1 MIVACATLETGLVAV
16 VKLPLEERIDERIEA
31 QEGSGGQRVVSAR
44 EAGLSELSNPQLLD
58 LFELRRDAV
67 GE

>member
-1 MIVACATLETGLVAV
+1 
-16 VKLPLEERIDERIEA
+16 
-31 QEGSGGQRVVSAR
+31 VSAG
-44 EAGLSELSNPQLLD
+44 EAGLSELSNPQLRD